1 MFHVPSFS
9 GGWTMNRRAGAV
21 LVALLVI
28 PAAARAQQPQGQDT
42 TPAGPLAAALLIT
55 LRRAAEYM
63 PAAAEWMPADKYGF
77 RPTPEQMSF
86 AEIIAHES
94 ESNETL
100 CAALGGGTRTPTES
114 MAGASA
120 PKEALVERIRRS
132 FAACQAVVT
141 GLKES
146 ALADSVPYFGGRKA
160 TKARVAI
167 ALAQDWADHYAQ
179 AAMYLRLNGLL
190 PPSARP
196 RN

>member
-1 MFHVPSFS
+1 
-9 GGWTMNRRAGAV
+9 MNRAGAV
-21 LVALLVI
+21 LVALFLS
-28 PAAARAQQPQGQDT
+28 PAAAWAQQPQRQDT

-77 RPTPEQMSF
+77 KPTPEQMSF

-100 CAALGGGTRTPTES
+100 CAALGGAPRRPTES
-114 MAGASA
+114 TAGASA
-120 PKEALVERIRRS
+120 PKAALVERIRRS
-132 FAACQAVVT
+132 FESCQAVVT

>member
-1 MFHVPSFS
+1 
-9 GGWTMNRRAGAV
+9 MNRRAGAA
-21 LVALLVI
+21 LVALLVS
-28 PAAARAQQPQGQDT
+28 PTAGRAQQPQAEDP
-42 TPAGPLAAALLIT
+42 TPAGPLAAALLTT
-55 LRRAAEYM
+55 LQRAAQYM
-63 PAAAEWMPADKYGF
+63 PAAAEWMPADKFGF
-77 RPTPEQMSF
+77 KPTPEQMSF
-86 AEIIAHES
+86 GEIIAHEA

-114 MAGASA
+114 AAGASA

-132 FAACQAVVT
+132 FESCRAVVA
-141 GLKES
+141 GLSES
-146 ALADSVPYFGGRKA
+146 ALADSVPFFGGRKA

>member
-1 MFHVPSFS
+1 
-9 GGWTMNRRAGAV
+9 MNRIAATA
-21 LVALLVI
+21 LFALLASPVAL
-28 PAAARAQQPQGQDT
+28 RAQQPSQDP
-42 TPAGPLAAALLIT
+42 TPAGPLAAAT
-55 LRRAAEYM
+55 LTAWRRAAQYM

-77 RPTPEQMSF
+77 KPTPEQMSF
-86 AEIIAHES
+86 AEIIAHEA

-100 CAALGGGTRTPTES
+100 CAALAGGTRTPTES
-114 MAGASA
+114 TVGATA

-132 FAACQAVVT
+132 FETCQAVVA
-141 GLKES
+141 GVPES

-160 TKARVAI
+160 TKARVVI
-167 ALAQDWADHYAQ
+167 ALVQDWADHYAQ